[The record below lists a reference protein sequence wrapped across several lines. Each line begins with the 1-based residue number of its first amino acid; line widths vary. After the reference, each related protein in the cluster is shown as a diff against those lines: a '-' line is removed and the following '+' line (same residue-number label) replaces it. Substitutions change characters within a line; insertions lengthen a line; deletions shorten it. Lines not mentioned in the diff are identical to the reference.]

1 MNYLLI
7 LISVCLSA
15 FSQVILRYGMTRP
28 LIVEAMS
35 GNASLA
41 AILMAVA
48 KSPYVIAGL
57 ACYGFGAVLW
67 LFVLSKIPVSFA
79 YPFVSLGIVLT
90 TITAIV
96 VLRESI
102 SISSAFG
109 VMLIVAG
116 ILVMALGRG
125 QVGT

>member
-48 KSPYVIAGL
+48 RSPYVIAGL

-90 TITAIV
+90 TITGIV

>member
-1 MNYLLI
+1 LNYLLI

-28 LIVEAMS
+28 AISEALS
-35 GNASLA
+35 GSASLTTTLLT
-41 AILMAVA
+41 IA
-48 KSPYVIAGL
+48 KSPFVIGGL
-57 ACYGFGAVLW
+57 ACYGFGAILW

-90 TITAIV
+90 TITGVV

-102 SISSAFG
+102 SLISAFG
-109 VMLIVAG
+109 VMLIISG
-116 ILVMALGRG
+116 ILMMALGRA
-125 QVGT
+125 

>member
-28 LIVEAMS
+28 AIAEA
-35 GNASLA
+35 LA
-41 AILMAVA
+41 GSSSFPSTLLTIA
-48 KSPYVIAGL
+48 KSPFVIGGL
-57 ACYGFGAVLW
+57 ACYGFGAILW

-90 TITAIV
+90 TITGVV

-102 SISSAFG
+102 SLTSAFG
-109 VMLIVAG
+109 VMLVIGG
-116 ILVMALGRG
+116 ILMMALGRA
-125 QVGT
+125 